1 MARELLLLRH
11 AKSDWTR
18 DADDFDRPLN
28 PRGRRDAASL
38 ARWTREQTLK
48 PDVILCSPARRAA
61 QTAEAL
67 CAEIGFPVTSIQWNE
82 DLYLAPV
89 HVLLDALAD
98 LPTEAHRVMLIGH
111 NPGLE
116 DLLLY
121 LAPLAE
127 AHRHK
132 DKLLT
137 TATLA
142 RLSLPDSAWTLQ
154 RGAAT
159 LLQFV
164 RPRDLPE

>member
-11 AKSDWTR
+11 AKSDWSR

-28 PRGRRDAASL
+28 PRGKQDAARL
-38 ARWTREQTLK
+38 ARWAHEQGLR

-67 CAEIGFPVTSIQWNE
+67 CELTGFPAANIRWDE

-98 LPTEAHRVMLIGH
+98 LPAQARQVMVIGH

-121 LAPLAE
+121 LTPAAE
-127 AHRHK
+127 AQRHK
-132 DKLLT
+132 GKLLT

-142 RLSLPDSAWTLQ
+142 RMSLPDHAWTLQ

-159 LLQFV
+159 LMQFV

>member
-11 AKSDWTR
+11 AKSDWSR

-28 PRGRRDAASL
+28 PRGQRDAARL
-38 ARWTREQTLK
+38 ARWAQEQGLH
-48 PDVILCSPARRAA
+48 PDAILCSPARRTV

-67 CAEIGFPVTSIQWNE
+67 CAQIGFPAKNIQWNE

-121 LAPLAE
+121 LAPTAE
-127 AHRHK
+127 AQRHK

-142 RLSLPDSAWTLQ
+142 RLGLPDHAWTLQ